1 MYKKFMRKVLFLLVA
16 VLIFS
21 CGSFAFAEEDGE
33 GDWEHSFG
41 DFDYTINEDKTITIT
56 NYYSEETTEC
66 VIPAEING
74 MKVTH
79 IGSEAFWWEDYLT
92 SIIIPEGVVSIG
104 DAAFEGCES
113 LTKIV
118 LPKGLRTIGD
128 MAFSDCD
135 SLTEVIIPDGVTS
148 IGSNVFYWCDSLTSI
163 TIPNSVTSIGENSF
177 GTDCVFYGDA
187 NSFVHE
193 YAKENNLKFQC
204 LSHFYG
210 NDHIC
215 DDCEFMN
222 KALLPPGIVDAGTCS
237 GSATWTLSSE
247 GVLTISGTGYMGYT
261 DCEPTGVK
269 KIVINDGVTSI
280 GGFHGWYNLVSV
292 SIPNSVTTIG
302 SKAFRGCS
310 SLTSVEL
317 PNSVTSIGW
326 LAFSDCGSLT
336 SITIPDSV
344 TTIEADAFWGCSSLT
359 SIIIPKGVTS
369 IEDGTFKN
377 CRNLTSVTIPKG
389 VTSIGPSAFSNCRRL
404 TSITIPDSVTSIGE
418 RYGNTYSVFDGCENV
433 VIYGNVNSC
442 AYEHAKEW
450 DIAFRC
456 LSHKNTVTET
466 TKATTSKNGKVV
478 SKCKDCLSVV
488 SEKTIYKASG
498 VKLKTSEYTYNG
510 KVKSPTIIVKD
521 SKGKTISSKY
531 YTVSKP
537 KGRKN
542 VGKYTYTI
550 KFKGNYSGTKKL
562 TLTIKPKAPT
572 LTTPAAAKKAVTVK
586 WKKGSKS
593 QVTGYEVR
601 VATNSKFTKNKK
613 TATVTKYSTTSKKIT
628 KLKAKTKYYVQV
640 RAYKTVK
647 VNGKNVKIYSDWSK
661 YKTCRTK

>member
-1 MYKKFMRKVLFLLVA
+1 MHKKFMRKVLFLLVA

-21 CGSFAFAEEDGE
+21 CGSFAFAEEDWE
-33 GDWEHSFG
+33 GDWEYSFG

-56 NYYSEETTEC
+56 NYYTEETTEC

-79 IGSEAFWWEDYLT
+79 IGSEAFWWEDDLT

-104 DAAFEGCES
+104 DAAFEGCKS

-118 LPKGLRTIGD
+118 LPKGLRTIGE
-128 MAFSDCD
+128 MAFGSCD

-148 IGSNVFYWCDSLTSI
+148 IGSSVFHWCDSLTSI
-163 TIPNSVTSIGENSF
+163 TVPNSVTSIGEDAF
-177 GTDCVFYGDA
+177 GTNRVIYGDA

-204 LSHFYG
+204 LSHSYG

-215 DDCEFMN
+215 DDCGFMN

-237 GSATWTLSSE
+237 GNATWTLSSE

-261 DCEPTGVK
+261 DCDPASVK

-280 GGFHGWYNLVSV
+280 GGFQNWYNLVSV
-292 SIPNSVTTIG
+292 SIPDSVTTIG
-302 SKAFRGCS
+302 SKAFSGCS
-310 SLTSVEL
+310 RLTSVEL
-317 PNSVTSIGW
+317 PNSVTSIEW

-359 SIIIPKGVTS
+359 SITIPNSVTA
-369 IEDGTFKN
+369 IKDGMFQN
-377 CRNLTSVTIPKG
+377 CRNLTSVTIPDS
-389 VTSIGPSAFSNCRRL
+389 VTSIGSGAFNGCRKL
-404 TSITIPDSVTSIGE
+404 TSIYIPASVTSIGE
-418 RYGNTYSVFDGCENV
+418 RYGNTYSVFDGCENL
-433 VIYGNVNSC
+433 VIYGDVNSC

-466 TKATTSKNGKVV
+466 TKATASKDGKVV
-478 SKCKDCLSVV
+478 TKCKDCLSIV

-498 VKLKTSEYTYNG
+498 VKLSYSEKVYTG
-510 KVKSPTIIVKD
+510 KAMSPKVYIKD
-521 SKGKTISSKY
+521 RKGNTISSKY
-531 YTVSKP
+531 YTLSKP
-537 KGRKN
+537 SGRKN
-542 VGKYTYTI
+542 IGKYTYTI

-572 LTTPAAAKKAVTVK
+572 ITTPVAAKKAVTVK

-613 TATVTKYSTTSKKIT
+613 TGTVTKYSTTSKKMT
-628 KLKAKTKYYVQV
+628 NLKAKTKYYVQV

-647 VNGKNVKIYSDWSK
+647 INGKSTKIYSDWSK